1 MSRIGKKPI
10 ELPDGVE
17 IKKNGNTITVK
28 GPKGTL
34 EKTFDPR
41 IGISI
46 KDKKIKITAKSDSKD
61 VRALFGLTR
70 AILSNMVIGISS
82 GFEKKLVIEGV
93 GYRANLKGNDLELL
107 VGYSHPVLFKKP
119 EGIDFR
125 VEGPKQEIVFVKG
138 IDKEKVGFY
147 ADKIRSVRPPEPYK
161 GKGIR
166 YDGEYIRKKAGKTGA

>member
-10 ELPDGVE
+10 ELPDSVE

-41 IGISI
+41 IDISI
-46 KDKKIKITAKSDSKD
+46 KGKVINIFTKSNSKD

-70 AILSNMVIGISS
+70 AVLNNMVIGINS
-82 GFEKKLVIEGV
+82 GFQKKLVIEGV

-119 EGIDFR
+119 EGIDFG